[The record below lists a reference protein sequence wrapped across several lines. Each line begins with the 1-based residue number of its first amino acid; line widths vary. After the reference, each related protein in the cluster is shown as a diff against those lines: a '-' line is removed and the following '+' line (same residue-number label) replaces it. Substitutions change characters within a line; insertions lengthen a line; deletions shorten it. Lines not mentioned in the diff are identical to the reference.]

1 MSKYFS
7 EIYEF
12 GPFRLDKGEG
22 LLSRGSER
30 VALTP
35 KAFETLVALVERSG
49 RLVEK
54 DELMQIIWPDSFVE
68 EANLTNNI
76 WTLRKALGEVSPGQ
90 PFIETVPK
98 RGYRFKAD
106 VRRLDP
112 PVEAVAIERH
122 TRAVVVT
129 EELETTLSV
138 RSATRNWSG
147 RWMLSM
153 VALAVLIGAGVFVG
167 ASRPWKS
174 RQTEVKAAAIVPSGP
189 KSIAILPMKSIGNQT
204 QSEYLSLG
212 LADALITKLGN
223 VNQLVVRP
231 TSAIRR
237 YEDATADPVTVGREQ
252 SVDAVLDGS
261 FQRSGDRIRLTV
273 QLIRVSDGST
283 IWSSQFDQQFTDILS
298 VQDSISEQVACDLL
312 TRICGEAAVKDLQQ
326 KKINAAAYDSYLRGR
341 YFWNKRTTE
350 GQQKAADSFRRAI
363 DLEPTYARA
372 YAGLGDAYYFLSVN
386 DRAAGETY
394 LRARASLQRAL
405 ELDASLSEPHA
416 TLGLMSMNNE
426 WNWSEAERQFKHAIE
441 LSPNYATAHQW
452 YGEFLA
458 YMGKFD
464 EAIKELKTARELD
477 PLSVIIN
484 TDLAKVHLLAKRYD
498 EATRLFQSAL
508 ELDPNFDE
516 AHALLGLT
524 HSFSGRHAEAI
535 SELNKVQQL
544 HSNPGY
550 LSFLGHVY
558 ARAGERTKALQV
570 VEEMTRFA
578 QDSYVSPYWWS
589 IVYAGLDNKEQTW
602 RELERIFDERAY
614 GAAVS
619 LKVNAMYDELRSDPR
634 FARLLERAGFP

>member
-7 EIYEF
+7 QIYEF

-54 DELMQIIWPDSFVE
+54 DELMQLIWPDSFVE

-76 WTLRKALGEVSPGQ
+76 WTLRKALGEVSSGQ

-112 PVEAVAIERH
+112 PLEAIAIERH

-129 EELETTLSV
+129 EEHETTLSV
-138 RSATRNWSG
+138 RSPTRNWSG
-147 RWMLSM
+147 RWVASL

-167 ASRPWKS
+167 VSRPWKT
-174 RQTEVKAAAIVPSGP
+174 RQPEVKAAAMASAP
-189 KSIAILPMKSIGNQT
+189 KSIAILPMKSIGDQT

-237 YEDATADPVTVGREQ
+237 YADVTADPVAVGRQQ

-283 IWSSQFDQQFTDILS
+283 IWSSQFDQRFTDILS
-298 VQDSISEQVACDLL
+298 VQDLISEQVACDLL
-312 TRICGEAAVKDLQQ
+312 TRLCGEAAASALQQ
-326 KKINAAAYDSYLRGR
+326 KKINVAAYESYLRGR
-341 YFWNKRTTE
+341 YFWNKRTME
-350 GQQKAADSFRRAI
+350 GQQKAADSFRHAI

-372 YAGLGDAYYFLSVN
+372 YAGLGDAYYFLSNN

-394 LRARASLQRAL
+394 LRARASLQKAL
-405 ELDASLSEPHA
+405 ALDPSLSEPHA

-426 WNWSEAERQFKHAIE
+426 WNWSEAEREFKQAIE

-464 EAIKELKTARELD
+464 EAINELKIARELD

-484 TDLAKVHLLAKRYD
+484 TDLAKVHLLARRYD
-498 EATRLFQSAL
+498 EANKLFESAL
-508 ELDPNFDE
+508 DLDPNFDE
-516 AHALLGLT
+516 AHALLGLN

-535 SELNKVQQL
+535 SEINKVQQL

-550 LSFLGHVY
+550 LSFLGHIY
-558 ARAGERTKALQV
+558 ARAGERAKAQQV
-570 VEEMTRFA
+570 IEEMTRFA
-578 QDSYVSPYWWS
+578 KVSYVSPYWWS
-589 IVYAGLDNKEQTW
+589 IVYAGLDDKEQTF
-602 RELERIFDERAY
+602 RQLEKIFDERAY
-614 GAAVS
+614 GGAVS
-619 LKVNAMYDELRSDPR
+619 MKVNPMYDELRSDPR
-634 FARLLERAGFP
+634 FARLLERAGF